1 MAKAATN
8 AVCLYRLHHSTP
20 HRAASS
26 EVAMQITVNAS
37 NGRPARFR
45 DRRDAGLQ
53 LANELRSH
61 SIDLPIVIALPR
73 GGVKVGYEVA
83 RALHAPL
90 DVWVVRKVGVPWH
103 PELGVGAVAEGG
115 YLYLSR
121 DTMETLGL
129 SDEDLSD
136 VVERERLE
144 VEVRVRRFRS
154 GRPRPDLSGRSVLL
168 VDDGIATGGTVRAA
182 VRAIRAEGP
191 KRIMLAVPVAAAD
204 TLAELAP
211 EVDQIVCL
219 LTPRS
224 MHAIGLWYE
233 DFRQVSSDEVVLL
246 LDMGR
251 EEQAHS
257 PTAAT
262 GYVNL

>member
-129 SDEDLSD
+129 SD
-136 VVERERLE
+136 
-144 VEVRVRRFRS
+144 
-154 GRPRPDLSGRSVLL
+154 
-168 VDDGIATGGTVRAA
+168 DDGIATGGTVRAA